1 MVKKL
6 LEISP
11 ERLVRVLDF
20 ARFWGKLCLLAS
32 SMQVGFLYGNK
43 EVGHETPG
51 ENPTDGRCG
60 N

>member
-32 SMQVGFLYGNK
+32 LMQVGFCIATKLS
-43 EVGHETPG
+43 
-51 ENPTDGRCG
+51 D
-60 N
+60 